1 MAVFSTQTEPSV
13 TYVPTCTGGTGMD
26 ELEEFYSEYFLDG
39 NPDSLDTTLL
49 SRTVGTDRVVDEV
62 FVTFKH
68 SQEMPWILPGVPPTN
83 KRVEIAIVS
92 IVSFKGGKIQHEH
105 VYWDQ
110 ASVLMQV
117 GLLKPNLVSQAG
129 RKIGVERLP
138 ILGKTAARRVFGSV
152 SGVQDVEANELL
164 YDLEDSEDEADRVDR
179 RAERPKTLAERPK
192 EPEQQPQRVA
202 EVVSEDEE
210 SEKEESEKGDG
221 EKEVEEI
228 PDEVEQER
236 AEEHQVAEEEEVQQD
251 ETEEMPVGEH
261 MKKADEEKKEGELG
275 GGMMEGEQLKGDA
288 KKKSGKKRGG
298 KKKNG
303 KKEQG
308 SWADAVDV

>member
-49 SRTVGTDRVVDEV
+49 SRTVGTDRVVDEL

-83 KRVEIAIVS
+83 KRVEIALVS

-129 RKIGVERLP
+129 KKLGVEALP
-138 ILGKTAARRVFGSV
+138 VLGKTAARRVFGSV

-164 YDLEDSEDEADRVDR
+164 YDLEDSEDEAERVDR
-179 RAERPKTLAERPK
+179 RAERPKTLVERPK
-192 EPEQQPQRVA
+192 ESEQQPERVV
-202 EVVSEDEE
+202 EVASEEEE
-210 SEKEESEKGDG
+210 SEKEGSEK
-221 EKEVEEI
+221 EAEE
-228 PDEVEQER
+228 EGVV
-236 AEEHQVAEEEEVQQD
+236 EHQVAEEEVQQE
-251 ETEEMPVGEH
+251 ETEEMPIGER
-261 MKKADEEKKEGELG
+261 MKNTDEEKKDEEVG
-275 GGMMEGEQLKGDA
+275 GGMMEGEQLKDGA

-303 KKEQG
+303 KKDESSQ
-308 SWADAVDV
+308 ADAANNGFGSIP

>member
-49 SRTVGTDRVVDEV
+49 SRTVGTDRVVDEL

-83 KRVEIAIVS
+83 KRVEIALVS

-129 RKIGVERLP
+129 KKLGVESLP
-138 ILGKTAARRVFGSV
+138 VLGRTAARRVFGSV

-164 YDLEDSEDEADRVDR
+164 YDLEDSEDEAERVDR
-179 RAERPKTLAERPK
+179 RAERPRTLVERPK
-192 EPEQQPQRVA
+192 ESEKQPERVV
-202 EVVSEDEE
+202 EVASEDEE
-210 SEKEESEKGDG
+210 NEKEGS
-221 EKEVEEI
+221 EKEVEEMPEEI
-228 PDEVEQER
+228 EEEE
-236 AEEHQVAEEEEVQQD
+236 AEGEEVQQD
-251 ETEEMPVGEH
+251 ETEEIPIGEQ
-261 MKKADEEKKEGELG
+261 MKKADEEKKDGEVG
-275 GGMMEGEQLKGDA
+275 GGMVEGEQLKDGA
-288 KKKSGKKRGG
+288 KKKSAKKRGG

-303 KKEQG
+303 KKEEG
-308 SWADAVDV
+308 SQADAANNGFGSIP

>member
-49 SRTVGTDRVVDEV
+49 SRTVGTDRVVDEL

-83 KRVEIAIVS
+83 KRVEIALVS

-129 RKIGVERLP
+129 KKLGVEALP
-138 ILGKTAARRVFGSV
+138 VLGKTAARRVFGSV

-164 YDLEDSEDEADRVDR
+164 YDLEDSEDEAERVDR
-179 RAERPKTLAERPK
+179 RAERPKTLVERLK
-192 EPEQQPQRVA
+192 ESEKQPERVV
-202 EVVSEDEE
+202 EVASEEEE
-210 SEKEESEKGDG
+210 SEKEGSEK
-221 EKEVEEI
+221 EAEE
-228 PDEVEQER
+228 EGVV
-236 AEEHQVAEEEEVQQD
+236 EHQVAEEEVQQE
-251 ETEEMPVGEH
+251 ETEEMPIGER
-261 MKKADEEKKEGELG
+261 MKNTYEEKKDEEVG
-275 GGMMEGEQLKGDA
+275 GGMMESEQLKDGA

-303 KKEQG
+303 KKDEG
-308 SWADAVDV
+308 SQADAANNGFGSIP

>member
-1 MAVFSTQTEPSV
+1 MALFSTQTEPSV

-26 ELEEFYSEYFLDG
+26 ELDEFYSEYFLDG

-49 SRTVGTDRVVDEV
+49 SRTVGTDRVVDEL

-117 GLLKPNLVSQAG
+117 GLLKANLVSQAG
-129 RKIGVERLP
+129 RKLGVERLP

-152 SGVQDVEANELL
+152 SGVQDVDANELL

-179 RAERPKTLAERPK
+179 RAERPKTLVERPK
-192 EPEQQPQRVA
+192 EPEKQPQRVV

-210 SEKEESEKGDG
+210 SEKEGGEQGGG
-221 EKEVEEI
+221 EKEVEE
-228 PDEVEQER
+228 EGV
-236 AEEHQVAEEEEVQQD
+236 EEHQVAEEEVQQ
-251 ETEEMPVGEH
+251 EQTEEIPVGEQ
-261 MKKADEEKKEGELG
+261 MKKTDEEKEDVEVG
-275 GGMMEGEQLKGDA
+275 GGMMEGDQLKDGA

-298 KKKNG
+298 KKKIG
-303 KKEQG
+303 KKEEG
-308 SWADAVDV
+308 SWADAANNGFGSIP

>member
-13 TYVPTCTGGTGMD
+13 TYVPTSTGGTGMD

-164 YDLEDSEDEADRVDR
+164 YDLEDSEEEADRVDR

-192 EPEQQPQRVA
+192 EPEQQPQRVV

-210 SEKEESEKGDG
+210 GEKGGSEKEDG
-221 EKEVEEI
+221 ENEVEEM
-228 PDEVEQER
+228 P
-236 AEEHQVAEEEEVQQD
+236 EETEEKQAEEEEVQHAGAQHN
-251 ETEEMPVGEH
+251 ETEEMPIGEH

-308 SWADAVDV
+308 SWADAADV